1 MSIDMLGLITV
12 AFRQGASDIHL
23 VKGAPPTLRVAGRL
37 VGLGLPPVTPEDLEE
52 TLSFLAQHTN
62 RPEIA
67 QEEVHSREYAFDLSC
82 EIENLGRMR
91 VHIFHE
97 KGSLGVSLRLIAS
110 QVPAIAELGI
120 PDTMVELCNRR
131 GLILVT
137 GPVGSGKSTT
147 LAALVRH
154 LLDNRGA
161 RVVTIEDP
169 IEYQFPHFRGIVT
182 QKEVGLD
189 CESFHS
195 GLVDALRE
203 DPDVIVLGELRDP
216 ASADA
221 TLTASE
227 TGHLVIATMH
237 TPTAARALDRLVDL
251 FPTGRQ
257 ELARHSLSRALNGVF
272 VQRLLPTRDRT
283 RRVLAY
289 ELLVAIPAVRSLI
302 RRGEY
307 HQINSAIESGQQY
320 GMITMAKHI
329 QKLVAQGL
337 VSPEDAFDEVEI
349 GE

>member
-1 MSIDMLGLITV
+1 MPIDMLSLIGR
-12 AFRQGASDIHL
+12 AFREGASDIHL
-23 VKGAPPTLRVAGRL
+23 VRGAPPTLRVAGRL
-37 VGLGLPPVTPEDLEE
+37 VPSSLSPVTSE
-52 TLSFLAQHTN
+52 TLTEAIAFLAERTN

-67 QEEVHSREYAFDLSC
+67 KEEVRDKEFAFDLSC
-82 EIENLGRMR
+82 QVENHGRMR

-97 KGSLGVSLRLIAS
+97 KGSLGVSMRLIAS
-110 QVPAIAELGI
+110 QIPAVAELGI
-120 PDTMVELCNRR
+120 PPTLVDLCNRR

-154 LLDNRGA
+154 LLDNRGL
-161 RVVTIEDP
+161 RVITIEDP
-169 IEYQFPHFRGIVT
+169 IEYEFPHFNGIVT

-203 DPDVIVLGELRDP
+203 DPDIIILGELRDP

-237 TPTAARALDRLVDL
+237 TPSAARALDRLVDL

-257 ELARHSLSRALNGVF
+257 EMARHSLSRALNGVF
-272 VQRLLPTRDRT
+272 VQRLLPTRDRN

-289 ELLVAIPAVRSLI
+289 ELLVATPAVRNLI
-302 RRGEY
+302 RTGEY
-307 HQINSAIESGQQY
+307 QQLNSSIEAGQRL
-320 GMITMAKHI
+320 GMITMSKHI
-329 QKLVAQGL
+329 QRL
-337 VSPEDAFDEVEI
+337 VSQGIVSADDVVDEVDT

>member
-1 MSIDMLGLITV
+1 MAIDMLSLV
-12 AFRQGASDIHL
+12 SRAFRAGASDIHL

-37 VGLGLPPVTPEDLEE
+37 APSSLAPVTQENLDEALV
-52 TLSFLAQHTN
+52 FLAERTN

-67 QEEVHSREYAFDLSC
+67 KEEVHSKEFAFDLSC
-82 EIENLGRMR
+82 YVENMGRMR

-97 KGSLGVSLRLIAS
+97 KGSLGVSMRLIAT
-110 QVPAIAELGI
+110 QVPAVAELGI
-120 PDTMVELCNRR
+120 PNTLVDLCNRR
-131 GLILVT
+131 GLLLVT

-154 LLDNRGA
+154 LLDNKGL
-161 RVVTIEDP
+161 RVITIEDP
-169 IEYQFPHFRGIVT
+169 IEYEFPHYKGIVT
-182 QKEVGLD
+182 QKEVGMD
-189 CESFHS
+189 CESFHT

-203 DPDVIVLGELRDP
+203 DPDIIVLGELRDP

-237 TPTAARALDRLVDL
+237 TPSASRSLDRLVDL

-257 ELARHSLSRALNGVF
+257 EMARHSLSRALNGVF
-272 VQRLLPTRDRT
+272 VQRLLPTTDRN

-289 ELLVAIPAVRSLI
+289 ELLVATPGVRNLI
-302 RRGEY
+302 RTGEY
-307 HQINSAIESGQQY
+307 QQLNSAIEAGQRL
-320 GMITMAKHI
+320 GMITMARHI
-329 QKLVAQGL
+329 QRL
-337 VSPEDAFDEVEI
+337 VSQGIVSADDVLDEVES

>member
-1 MSIDMLGLITV
+1 MI
-12 AFRQGASDIHL
+12 
-23 VKGAPPTLRVAGRL
+23 
-37 VGLGLPPVTPEDLEE
+37 
-52 TLSFLAQHTN
+52 FLAERTN

-67 QEEVHSREYAFDLSC
+67 QEEVHSRGYAFDLSC

-120 PDTMVELCNRR
+120 PDAMVELCNRR

-154 LLDNRGA
+154 ALDTRGL
-161 RVVTIEDP
+161 RVITIEDP

-203 DPDVIVLGELRDP
+203 DPDIIVLGELRDP

-237 TPTAARALDRLVDL
+237 TPSAARALDRLVDL

-257 ELARHSLSRALNGVF
+257 ELARHSL
-272 VQRLLPTRDRT
+272 
-283 RRVLAY
+283 
-289 ELLVAIPAVRSLI
+289 
-302 RRGEY
+302 
-307 HQINSAIESGQQY
+307 
-320 GMITMAKHI
+320 
-329 QKLVAQGL
+329 
-337 VSPEDAFDEVEI
+337 
-349 GE
+349 

>member
-1 MSIDMLGLITV
+1 MPIDMLSLVST
-12 AFRQGASDIHL
+12 AFRSGASDIHI
-23 VKGAPPTLRVAGRL
+23 VKGAPPTLRLAGRL
-37 VGLGLPPVTPEDLEE
+37 VSSGLPPVTSE
-52 TLSFLAQHTN
+52 TLNEAIAFLAERTN
-62 RPEIA
+62 RPEVA
-67 QEEVHSREYAFDLSC
+67 REEVRKKDYAFDLGC

-97 KGSLGVSLRLIAS
+97 KGGLGVSIRLIAS
-110 QVPAIAELGI
+110 RIPAIAELGV
-120 PDTMVELCNRR
+120 PNTLVELCNRR

-154 LLDNRGA
+154 ALENRGS
-161 RVVTIEDP
+161 RVITIEDP
-169 IEYQFPHFRGIVT
+169 VEYQFPHYKGIVT
-182 QKEVGLD
+182 QKEVGMD

-195 GLVDALRE
+195 GLVDALRG
-203 DPDVIVLGELRDP
+203 DPDIIILGELRDP
-216 ASADA
+216 ASAEA

-237 TPTAARALDRLVDL
+237 TPSAARALDRLVDL

-272 VQRLLPTRDRT
+272 VQRLLPTADRN

-289 ELLVAIPAVRSLI
+289 EFLIATPAVRNLI
-302 RRGEY
+302 RKGEY
-307 HQINSAIESGQQY
+307 QQINSSIEAGQRI
-320 GMITMAKHI
+320 GMITMKKNI
-329 QKLVAQGL
+329 QRL
-337 VSPEDAFDEVEI
+337 VSQGIVSADDAIDEVYA